1 MHFNSLIK
9 VNPQIKKAF
18 LLTLFLL
25 NGHFCWTQN
34 VLEQKSFDFLSDY
47 LDHHKSADTLYF
59 EYAKAYENKAFK
71 AHDLEKLFYIKSK
84 YIVHGST
91 FSDKLAH
98 AQQLL
103 DLAKQQNN
111 TRYIGLANNLLSLV
125 HFMER
130 NLERALHYELLAEEL
145 LSQTNDLYNLNK
157 SRFGIG
163 SMYYFLGDHE
173 KALTFFNQTAGYYKN
188 KDSYNDLNG
197 YLSSLRYIGKCYFAL
212 KKYKEIDEVLEIVS
226 ENANHLKTQHRELN
240 DAYFSL
246 LKGQK
251 LWAQKQYTASLTS
264 LQKALP
270 VIINN
275 DDFANEHLVYLYIG
289 KNLWQL
295 NEKEA
300 AVEQFKKIDDLFTTK
315 QYSDLNLLEAYT
327 YLITFY
333 KTDNN
338 LSQQL
343 FYTERLLEVTNEL
356 QAKNKGLQNVLHIQ
370 YETKKLEANRKELQT
385 KLNTQKQKG
394 YLLYGF
400 AVSLAIGFIGY
411 IIYNRKKQKAL
422 RRKYEYFS
430 QKQLLMEMNVQ
441 PVVISTTAE
450 DKQEEKIVVEEKT
463 EEQINKPEQ
472 KADKKVLAEDKVQEI
487 IEKLTQ
493 FEKNSDYLNQNIT
506 LNSLA
511 KDFNTNAKY
520 LSEAVNTTKNE
531 NFSNYL
537 NKLRIDNLI
546 RQLHKESQVRKLK
559 INVLATKFGFNN
571 ARSFSDAFF
580 KVTGL
585 KPSYYISQLEKDD
598 KAASDRT

>member
-1 MHFNSLIK
+1 MHFYTLIK
-9 VNPQIKKAF
+9 VNLQIKTA
-18 LLTLFLL
+18 LLLALFLL
-25 NGHFCWTQN
+25 KGHFCWTQN
-34 VLEQKSFDFLSDY
+34 VLEQKSFDFLSNY

-84 YIVHGST
+84 YIVHGNA

-103 DLAKQQNN
+103 NLAKQQNN
-111 TRYIGLANNLLSLV
+111 TRYVGLANNLLSLV
-125 HFMER
+125 YFMER
-130 NLERALHYELLAEEL
+130 NLEQALHYELLAEEL

-163 SMYYFLGDHE
+163 SMYYFLGDYE
-173 KALTFFNQTAGYYKN
+173 KALTFFNQTAGYYKSQ
-188 KDSYNDLNG
+188 DSYNDLNG

-212 KKYKEIDEVLEIVS
+212 KKYKEIDEVLEIAS

-251 LWAQKQYTASLTS
+251 LWAQKQHAVSLTC
-264 LQKALP
+264 LQKAVP

-275 DDFANEHLVYLYIG
+275 DDFANEHLAYLYMG
-289 KNLWQL
+289 KNLWAL

-356 QAKNKGLQNVLHIQ
+356 QTKNKGLSSVLHSK

-400 AVSLAIGFIGY
+400 ALSLAIGFIGY

-422 RRKYEYFS
+422 RSKYEYFA
-430 QKQLLMEMNVQ
+430 QKQLLMELNVR
-441 PVVISTTAE
+441 PVVISNTAE
-450 DKQEEKIVVEEKT
+450 DQQAEKIVVEEKT

-493 FEKNSDYLNQNIT
+493 FEENSGFLNPNIT
-506 LNSLA
+506 LGSLA
-511 KDFNTNAKY
+511 KDFDTNAKY
-520 LSEAVNTTKNE
+520 LSEVINSTKNE
-531 NFSNYL
+531 NFSSYV
-537 NKLRIDNLI
+537 NKLRIKYAVL
-546 RQLHKESQVRKLK
+546 QLHEKKSYRKLT
-559 INVLATKFGFNN
+559 INALADKFGFNN

-585 KPSYYISQLEKDD
+585 KPSYYISQLKKDEKM
-598 KAASDRT
+598 AS